1 MVRRHPLPPQW
12 LFSDERL
19 AAGVVRLAAL
29 LPPGSGIV
37 LRHDSLSRGARWRLL
52 RRLMRIARAR
62 GLTILLAGS
71 PDVARRWGADGVHL
85 RQHDARR
92 AAQARR
98 LGLRL
103 TMPVHHA
110 REARGARR
118 AKADGVFISPL
129 HPTRSHPGA
138 KALGPAAWLR
148 LARFAGGQP
157 IALGGMTPPRA
168 RALNRKAIGLAP
180 GWAAID
186 AWEQKAARRRARA
199 ASIFGAERVENGG
212 VPRPGAQRTSCA

>member
-19 AAGVVRLAAL
+19 AVGVVRLAAL

-37 LRHDSLSRGARWRLL
+37 LRHDSLAAGARWCLL
-52 RRLMRIARAR
+52 RRLIRTARAR

-71 PDVARRWGADGVHL
+71 PDVARRCGADGVHL

-92 AAQARR
+92 AAQAHR
-98 LGLRL
+98 LRL
-103 TMPVHHA
+103 IVTMPAHDA
-110 REARGARR
+110 REARRARR
-118 AKADGVFISPL
+118 AKADAVFISPL

-138 KALGPAAWLR
+138 KALGTAEWSR
-148 LARFAGGQP
+148 LARLAGGQP
-157 IALGGMTPPRA
+157 TALGGMTLTRA
-168 RALNRKAIGLAP
+168 RALTRRTSGLKP

-186 AWEQKAARRRARA
+186 AWEEKAARRGAKA
-199 ASIFGAERVENGG
+199 ASLFGSERVENSD
-212 VPRPGAQRTSCA
+212 VP